1 MKLPRDLDGRR
12 LVKTL
17 CRDWNYEEINQEG
30 SHIILQTTSPEHQR
44 ISIPDHNPL
53 RVGTLNTIL
62 RLVAAH
68 KGIEREEILRSI

>member
-30 SHIILQTTSPEHQR
+30 SHIFSRRLRLNINAYRYR
-44 ISIPDHNPL
+44 I
-53 RVGTLNTIL
+53 TIL
-62 RLVAAH
+62 FESVP
-68 KGIEREEILRSI
+68 